1 MSESFVSLKN
11 LTLAYGDTVAVS
23 QLSLNIRKG
32 ELITLLGPSG
42 CGKTTTMRAIAG
54 LLSPRSGSI
63 EIDGTDVTKVPANKR
78 GVGLVFQ
85 SYALFPHLSAFEN
98 VAFGLRLR
106 KVSNGEIKQR
116 VEQSL
121 DTVELGE
128 LANRKPSELSGG
140 QQQRLSLARSLV
152 LEPKVMLL
160 DEPLSNL
167 DARLRL
173 DMRSELQRLQRNS
186 GITMVFVTHDQGEAL
201 ALADRVVLMKDGL
214 IEQMGTPTELYN
226 HPSTVFAA
234 DFMGFENIFEVRE
247 GALIG
252 RDGSKISGYNAPSGS
267 LAWRPS
273 GVSLG
278 SGPFH
283 GTVAGVSFAGE
294 MWEYVITSPLGRIT
308 ASTPAGNTPYPI
320 GATLAFDLPEQFGHQ
335 IKGAG

>member
-11 LTLAYGDTVAVS
+11 LTLAYGDTVAVP
-23 QLSLNIRKG
+23 QLTLNIHKG
-32 ELITLLGPSG
+32 ELLTLLGPSG

-54 LLSPRSGSI
+54 LLAPRSGTI

-106 KVSNGEIKQR
+106 KISNLEIKKR
-116 VEQSL
+116 VEKNL

-128 LANRKPSELSGG
+128 FANRKPSELSGG

-186 GITMVFVTHDQGEAL
+186 GITMIFVTHDQGEAL

-226 HPSTVFAA
+226 SPTTVFAA
-234 DFMGFENIFEVRE
+234 DFIGFENIFEVCD
-247 GALIG
+247 GTLIG
-252 RDGSKISGYNAPSGS
+252 SNTSKNIGYNTPSGH
-267 LAWRPS
+267 LAWRPG
-273 GVSLG
+273 GVRLG
-278 SGPFH
+278 TGPFS
-283 GTVAGVSFAGE
+283 GRVAGVSFAGE
-294 MWEYVITSPLGRIT
+294 VWEYVITSALGRIT

-320 GATLAFDLPEQFGHQ
+320 GTNIAFDLPEQNGHP
-335 IKGAG
+335 IKASD